1 MHEKARSRMWVSVAI
16 LTVVVVVAVAA
27 LRGNVHTSQRRV
39 GIIGGVPV
47 ASSTLPALTY
57 LHVQWGHT
65 VVQCTGTLV
74 APNAVLTAAHCVEN
88 SHTGEVA
95 GAAQVRVLVGRLSS
109 ASARHPR
116 STVTRI
122 VVFGGPRY
130 PTESADVALLVMSTL
145 TTPSP
150 IPLAPGDSWSG
161 APRADMVGWSASNLL
176 PRAFLD
182 AHFSHPE
189 KVIAPTV
196 AQTSGWCEAKVWNFD
211 ARYDLCAIDPPS
223 YSTGGCVGASG
234 APLVASNMSPI
245 VEIGMVIKGPAG
257 CSPRRPTVF
266 IRIGAIRR
274 WITAQLAA
282 TDTQGGKEIGAAR
295 S

>member
-1 MHEKARSRMWVSVAI
+1 MTIRLCARQVTRDKARARIWVFVAVV
-16 LTVVVVVAVAA
+16 TVVVVIAVVA
-27 LRGNVHTSQRRV
+27 LRGNAHTSQRRV

-57 LHVQWGHT
+57 LHVRWGHA
-65 VVQCTGTLV
+65 VVQCAGTLV

-88 SHTGEVA
+88 SHTGKVA
-95 GAAQVRVLVGRLSS
+95 GAAQVRVLVGHLSS

-116 STVTRI
+116 STVRRV

-130 PTESADVALLVMSTL
+130 PTESVDVALLVMSTL

-150 IPLAPGDSWSG
+150 IPLASEDSWSG
-161 APRADMVGWSASNLL
+161 APRADMVGWSTSNLL
-176 PRAFLD
+176 PGAVLD

-196 AQTSGWCEAKVWNFD
+196 VQTSGWCEAKVWNFN
-211 ARYDLCAIDPPS
+211 ARYDLCAMDPPS
-223 YSTGGCVGASG
+223 YGTGGCVGASG
-234 APLVASNMSPI
+234 APLVASNMSPT

-266 IRIGAIRR
+266 MRIRSYTRMLWMRVRR
-274 WITAQLAA
+274 
-282 TDTQGGKEIGAAR
+282 
-295 S
+295 